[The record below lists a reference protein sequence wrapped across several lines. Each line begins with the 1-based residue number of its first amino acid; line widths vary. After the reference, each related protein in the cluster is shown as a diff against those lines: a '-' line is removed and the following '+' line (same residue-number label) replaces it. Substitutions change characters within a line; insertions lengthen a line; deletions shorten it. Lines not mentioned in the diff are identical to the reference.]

1 MKRRFILYGIVLVG
15 LALFPLGTG
24 HLYSSFY
31 VALLTRVFIFSV
43 IVLGYDLLAGHSGI
57 VSYGHAIFF
66 GTGMY
71 VAGLSLKYITVWFW
85 LPLALAVAASG
96 LVALVVGYLSL
107 RTREIYFVF
116 LTFAFSQFFYVIS
129 NTAQAIGAANGL
141 SGIPKPIIFPGL
153 DLSRYITFYYFALCI
168 LLVFLVLNFI
178 IIHSPF
184 GRVLVGIR
192 ENEGRMKF
200 LGYDTQRALRRIFF
214 VSGIYGG
221 VSGALMG
228 AFNSFASPASYHASV
243 SGDVIIMAFLGGN
256 RYLFGPVLG
265 TAFVVIL
272 GDFLTSFVARTWMV
286 FLGAIFGVCIIFN
299 PTGMVGGYERLR
311 NFISKRRLLS
321 VDSRA

>member
-1 MKRRFILYGIVLVG
+1 
-15 LALFPLGTG
+15 
-24 HLYSSFY
+24 
-31 VALLTRVFIFSV
+31 
-43 IVLGYDLLAGHSGI
+43 
-57 VSYGHAIFF
+57 
-66 GTGMY
+66 
-71 VAGLSLKYITVWFW
+71 
-85 LPLALAVAASG
+85 
-96 LVALVVGYLSL
+96 
-107 RTREIYFVF
+107 
-116 LTFAFSQFFYVIS
+116 
-129 NTAQAIGAANGL
+129 
-141 SGIPKPIIFPGL
+141 
-153 DLSRYITFYYFALCI
+153 
-168 LLVFLVLNFI
+168 
-178 IIHSPF
+178 
-184 GRVLVGIR
+184 
-192 ENEGRMKF
+192 MKF

-272 GDFLTSFVARTWMV
+272 GDFLTSFVARAWMV
-286 FLGAIFGVCIIFN
+286 FLGAIFAVCIIFN